1 MKHFFLIVCFFLSKS
16 LISQPKVILMPQQSL
31 PASIKQTIG
40 FTEVLIEYSRPGLRG
55 RDMYKDLTPVGK
67 VWRTGANLSTKIS
80 FSDAVII
87 DKEVI
92 PKGTY

>member
-1 MKHFFLIVCFFLSKS
+1 
-16 LISQPKVILMPQQSL
+16 MPQQSL